1 MLGNHVPL
9 YHNQCP
15 SRVAINWSKKILFGF
30 EEEEYLVSPSYTF
43 FQQVSTFF
51 IIINT
56 TIVSIIIFELFAF
69 YDTFN
74 SI

>member
-1 MLGNHVPL
+1 M
-9 YHNQCP
+9 
-15 SRVAINWSKKILFGF
+15 AIDWSKKILFGF
-30 EEEEYLVSPSYTF
+30 EEEEYLVSPSYNF
-43 FQQVSTFF
+43 FQQVSSFF

-56 TIVSIIIFELFAF
+56 TIVSIIIFKLFAF

>member
-30 EEEEYLVSPSYTF
+30 EEEEYLVSPSYNF

-56 TIVSIIIFELFAF
+56 DYSQ
-69 YDTFN
+69 YYYC
-74 SI
+74 

>member
-1 MLGNHVPL
+1 M
-9 YHNQCP
+9 
-15 SRVAINWSKKILFGF
+15 AINWSKKILFGF
-30 EEEEYLVSPSYTF
+30 EEEEYLVSPSYNF
-43 FQQVSTFF
+43 FQQVSSFF

-56 TIVSIIIFELFAF
+56 TIVSIIIFKLFAF